1 MGVRG
6 EIGVGSGGGTSSRT
20 RVRRERVDFSPGK
33 VIWCFLRSVRVGRE
47 RSGGSE
53 KGCAACLI
61 SPETGVT
68 WGEPEETIVVVIM
81 GYLDET
87 TTLAAGNPRRI
98 RNALGF
104 RG

>member
-1 MGVRG
+1 MG
-6 EIGVGSGGGTSSRT
+6 ETGVGSGGATSRT
-20 RVRRERVDFSPGK
+20 RDRRERVDFSPGK
-33 VIWCFLRSVRVGRE
+33 VIWCFRRSLGVGRE

-61 SPETGVT
+61 SPVTGVA
-68 WGEPEETIVVVIM
+68 WGELKETIVVVIM
-81 GYLDET
+81 GYLDGT

-98 RNALGF
+98 RSALGF